1 MLRNAHAE
9 RVMFVKRRSS
19 DASAAD
25 AIIEA
30 SQPLHDMNAAAS
42 AAAMTSELAATKF
55 APNCPRRKRLT
66 PAQIICKFG
75 VNALS
80 SKSPN
85 AIKLNALGRLI
96 EGPGRPNKQ
105 RFAIPAMAQGVQP
118 RLLTA
123 TSGTRPLRVVRGA
136 SYRGRWPLHFR
147 LTVSTDLATL
157 YTASPFCFWRRFFRG
172 SGRLD
177 AKSRAPACSPPPHRA
192 RHLCRIFIA
201 PLRCGAQTSSKRRV
215 AIGLRTRRPRADLP
229 VSLAVFR
236 VRGYPWSRHYTPEGA
251 RMRRI

>member
-1 MLRNAHAE
+1 MLRNTHAE
-9 RVMFVKRRSS
+9 RVTPGDAPLVRCPGSGPDNRSVAGAARHERRSQR
-19 DASAAD
+19 DRHDELIPPHEIHAEPASP
-25 AIIEA
+25 EA
-30 SQPLHDMNAAAS
+30 SH
-42 AAAMTSELAATKF
+42 
-55 APNCPRRKRLT
+55 AP
-66 PAQIICKFG
+66 QIICKFG

-157 YTASPFCFWRRFFRG
+157 CSASPFCFWRRFFRG
-172 SGRLD
+172 TGRLD
-177 AKSRAPACSPPPHRA
+177 VKSCAPACSP
-192 RHLCRIFIA
+192 
-201 PLRCGAQTSSKRRV
+201 RRV
-215 AIGLRTRRPRADLP
+215 DRGTCAAFSSRLCDVPRRL
-229 VSLAVFR
+229 L
-236 VRGYPWSRHYTPEGA
+236 
-251 RMRRI
+251 